1 MAASDCPV
9 QRETFLPTQL
19 SNKIWLTVVS
29 TDYIGNYFT
38 KQTLGLVLKKF
49 RLTLNRSF
57 DWETQIKNSQ

>member
-38 KQTLGLVLKKF
+38 KQALGLVLKKF